1 MSTQLENETTDY
13 RTDEITNWHELISEF
28 PEIPEA
34 YHPQDPAYIQAQNI
48 SPDIESELSSREDLR
63 ELPTITIDPDYAHDH
78 DDAVSLLE
86 DGEDYRAFVH
96 IADVGHYVEK
106 GSPIDE
112 KAKDRGVTFY
122 LGDNTR
128 HMLPRRLAQDIC
140 SVSPGSDS
148 LAHTVEMEMNS
159 EGEVLDFDVYRS
171 VIESDAHLTYTHSDA
186 ILENFEA
193 INENYLDSNVENEE
207 ARMFNDIARSLDNL
221 NRITQSIRENRW
233 DESLLLN
240 QRKSDSSRIIEEMM
254 VTANK
259 TIGKYLRDEGI
270 GAYRVEEAPERGW
283 TEEVATEFSRMGYE
297 PPSDIHKNPAK
308 AINDFFAEKI
318 EPEDEKQA
326 AKAVATKLPRA
337 KFKARG
343 KHPAGHF
350 GLGAVDYAQ
359 FTSPI
364 RRVTD
369 LVNHRIV
376 AGAFDEGRGELSKIA
391 ENASEQY
398 EAADNAAMA
407 WYDANT

>member
-1 MSTQLENETTDY
+1 
-13 RTDEITNWHELISEF
+13 
-28 PEIPEA
+28 
-34 YHPQDPAYIQAQNI
+34 
-48 SPDIESELSSREDLR
+48 
-63 ELPTITIDPDYAHDH
+63 
-78 DDAVSLLE
+78 
-86 DGEDYRAFVH
+86 
-96 IADVGHYVEK
+96 
-106 GSPIDE
+106 
-112 KAKDRGVTFY
+112 
-122 LGDNTR
+122 
-128 HMLPRRLAQDIC
+128 MLPRRLAQDIC
-140 SVSPGSDS
+140 SVSPGADS

-159 EGEVLDFDVYRS
+159 DGEVLDFDAYRS

-186 ILENFEA
+186 ILDGFEA
-193 INENYLDSNVENEE
+193 INENYMDNDVEHEE

-221 NRITQSIRENRW
+221 DGITQSIRENRW

-259 TIGKYLRDEGI
+259 TIGKHLREEGI
-270 GAYRVEEAPERGW
+270 GAYRVEEAPEKGW
-283 TEEVATEFSRMGYE
+283 TDEVATEFSRMGYE
-297 PPSDIHKNPAK
+297 PPSDLHENPTK
-308 AINDFFAEKI
+308 AINDFFADTI

-326 AKAVATKLPRA
+326 VKAVSTKLPRA
-337 KFKARG
+337 KFRARG
-343 KHPAGHF
+343 QTPAGHF
-350 GLGAVDYAQ
+350 GLGALDYAQ

-376 AGAFDEGRGELSKIA
+376 AGTFDEGRGELSKIA